1 MKYNKAYL
9 VFAMAGAMISCK
21 NETKKVLES
30 VEQPN
35 ITIEVQ
41 GHRGDRGNF
50 PENTIPAFLSAV
62 KKGAD
67 VVELDVVISKDGKVV
82 VSHEPFMSSLY
93 VTTPSGDSITKE
105 TERSYNLHEMTYDSI
120 KKFDTGSKGNK
131 NFTQQQKM
139 YTYKPLLEEVIDS
152 VENYVKANNSKPV
165 HYNIEIK
172 SEEKEYGISQPHPAV
187 FIDMVMEVLIKK
199 AIIGKMNIQS
209 FDPAILNEMHKKYP
223 QVTLA
228 YLTAKPGIDSNL
240 SQMDFTPSI
249 YSPNYKLV
257 NEAFID
263 SLRQKNMRVIPW
275 TVNNDEDINRMIQLK
290 VNGIITDYPERVLSK
305 L

>member
-1 MKYNKAYL
+1 L
-9 VFAMAGAMISCK
+9 FFFSSRRRHTRFSRDWSSDVCSSD
-21 NETKKVLES
+21 L
-30 VEQPN
+30 
-35 ITIEVQ
+35 Q

-93 VTTPSGDSITKE
+93 VTTPAGDSIAKE

-120 KKFDTGSKGNK
+120 RKYDTGSKGNK

-139 YTYKPLLEEVIDS
+139 RTYKPLLEEVIDS

-172 SEEKEYGISQPHPAV
+172 SEEKEYGISQPQPSV
-187 FIDMVMEVLIKK
+187 FVDMVM
-199 AIIGKMNIQS
+199 
-209 FDPAILNEMHKKYP
+209 
-223 QVTLA
+223 
-228 YLTAKPGIDSNL
+228 
-240 SQMDFTPSI
+240 
-249 YSPNYKLV
+249 
-257 NEAFID
+257 
-263 SLRQKNMRVIPW
+263 
-275 TVNNDEDINRMIQLK
+275 K
-290 VNGIITDYPERVLSK
+290 V
-305 L
+305 